1 MTKIIPIKVDG
12 PRIRAEDAF
21 ITLIS
26 NACAEI
32 HKNPNSGT
40 PEFMRAGLKAWAET
54 FDQSAVSRAI
64 RRTAK
69 KHGLT
74 EAQVIALFAKVDFSL
89 EDE

>member
-1 MTKIIPIKVDG
+1 
-12 PRIRAEDAF
+12 
-21 ITLIS
+21 
-26 NACAEI
+26 
-32 HKNPNSGT
+32 
-40 PEFMRAGLKAWAET
+40 MRAGLKSLAET